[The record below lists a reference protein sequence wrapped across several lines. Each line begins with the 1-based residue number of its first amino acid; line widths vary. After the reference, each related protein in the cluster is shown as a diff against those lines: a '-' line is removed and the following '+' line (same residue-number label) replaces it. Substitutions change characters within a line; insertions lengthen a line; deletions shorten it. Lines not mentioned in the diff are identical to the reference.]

1 MATRTYFIPDPDQWT
16 SRTERTAK
24 QPGMRISDVKAATG
38 KRHRSAKVAR
48 RGTVFTSDPQSF
60 RPEYASGRATR

>member
-1 MATRTYFIPDPDQWT
+1 MATRTYFIPDPNQWT

-24 QPGMRISDVKAATG
+24 QPGMRISDVKAATS
-38 KRHRSAKVAR
+38 RRRRSARLAPK
-48 RGTVFTSDPQSF
+48 GTVFTSDPQSF